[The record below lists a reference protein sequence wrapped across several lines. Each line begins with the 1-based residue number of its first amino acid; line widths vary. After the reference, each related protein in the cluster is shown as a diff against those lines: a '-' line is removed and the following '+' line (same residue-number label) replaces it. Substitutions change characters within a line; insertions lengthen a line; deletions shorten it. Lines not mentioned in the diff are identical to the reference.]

1 MSPQNSILRYESNE
15 DEDLMAAIDQRSRW
29 MNRFDLW
36 LFLSVWVVIITVA
49 GLASRSAIENRAAPE
64 RLARSTALSQR

>member
-1 MSPQNSILRYESNE
+1 MSRQNSILRYLNDD
-15 DEDLMAAIDQRSRW
+15 DEGLIAAIEKRSRW

-49 GLASRSAIENRAAPE
+49 GLGI
-64 RLARSTALSQR
+64 ALHN